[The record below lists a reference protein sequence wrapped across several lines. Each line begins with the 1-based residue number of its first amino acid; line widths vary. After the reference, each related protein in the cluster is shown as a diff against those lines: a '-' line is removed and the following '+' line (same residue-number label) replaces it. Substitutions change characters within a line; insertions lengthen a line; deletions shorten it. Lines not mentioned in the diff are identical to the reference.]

1 VSTAPAETGLFLEGL
16 RCAGCVSRVERELR
30 QLPGVERAAVNYTTH
45 RALVRFDPAELDVPT
60 LVERV
65 RGLGYAA
72 IPYDPEALE
81 RPGQRD
87 ARRAL
92 VRVLVA
98 AFLAMNVMVA
108 AVALYLGSY
117 EGISPE
123 VRRGLRWLAVGLS
136 LPAVTWC
143 AAPFWQ
149 GAWEGLRRGRISI
162 DVPIALGIGTAFAVN
177 VAGTLAESEH
187 LYVDS
192 AATIVFLILLGRT
205 LERGARARAAGAV
218 ERLTALTPVTAR
230 RRGADGL
237 EEVPAAELRV
247 GDRVLVAPGE
257 TVPADGRIAGGAT
270 ELDESLLTGES
281 RPVLRREGDA
291 VTGGTR
297 NALAQIEVEVT
308 APVDAG
314 TLARLAA
321 LLERAQAE
329 RPQVQRLAD
338 RVAGVFAPS
347 VLAVAFATA
356 AFWALS
362 GAPWLEVAL
371 TASAVLIV
379 ACPCALALATPA
391 AVTAALGRAAR
402 LGVLVKSGESLER
415 CAALDAAVLDKTG
428 TLTQGHFAVEEVAAA
443 PGVAPEAVLARAA
456 AAEGASSH
464 PVARALA
471 AAAAVRGLPVPEAA
485 VHRVLPGRGVE
496 AELADGTRLAVG
508 SRELLDAGG
517 VHPPAELQRA
527 AAKLAERGSTLAWVA
542 EGGRALGVVAL
553 VDPLRE
559 DAAAA
564 VSRLERLGVA
574 VRLVTGDHGGAA
586 RRAARAAGIADVASG
601 VSPEQKVEAVRALRA
616 AGARPGVVGDGIND
630 AAALAAA
637 EVGVA
642 MAEGADVTLHAA
654 DVVIRAPRLGAVAD
668 LVELSRAALRRIR
681 ENLGFAVLYNAVA
694 VPLAVAGLLHPL
706 HAALAMSLSSV
717 VVTANAIRLLRWKAR
732 T

>member
-1 VSTAPAETGLFLEGL
+1 
-16 RCAGCVSRVERELR
+16 
-30 QLPGVERAAVNYTTH
+30 
-45 RALVRFDPAELDVPT
+45 
-60 LVERV
+60 
-65 RGLGYAA
+65 
-72 IPYDPEALE
+72 
-81 RPGQRD
+81 
-87 ARRAL
+87 
-92 VRVLVA
+92 
-98 AFLAMNVMVA
+98 
-108 AVALYLGSY
+108 
-117 EGISPE
+117 
-123 VRRGLRWLAVGLS
+123 
-136 LPAVTWC
+136 
-143 AAPFWQ
+143 
-149 GAWEGLRRGRISI
+149 
-162 DVPIALGIGTAFAVN
+162 